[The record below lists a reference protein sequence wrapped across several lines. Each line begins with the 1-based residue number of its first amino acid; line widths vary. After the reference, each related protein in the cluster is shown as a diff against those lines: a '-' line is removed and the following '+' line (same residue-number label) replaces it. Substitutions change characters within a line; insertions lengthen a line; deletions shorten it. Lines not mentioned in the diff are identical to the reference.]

1 MSKLWG
7 GRFASETDALVFQF
21 NASIDFDKR
30 LYDQDIEA
38 STAWAK
44 ALARADILLQEEAD
58 TILAGLVDVS

>member
-30 LYDQDIEA
+30 LYDQDIEG
-38 STAWAK
+38 SIAWAK
-44 ALARADILLQEEAD
+44 ALAA
-58 TILAGLVDVS
+58 